1 MAKKIFW
8 KNRMASED
16 VGSLLVSG
24 RFYNGSNK
32 TAEIHDGAL
41 VVIGNLEPHAYYE
54 GVTDLNVRKIT
65 APAEDTDRV
74 AVVDIVNRSEGTI
87 HDVTYREGIKTTDM
101 TQGAGYLVRVRILA
115 PYDSFTIGAGNIIG
129 EPAKGKYLIPTA
141 GSTLFTVSDSE
152 VAGKTCFYIEAKNPL
167 IEGVIDTD
175 DKYLCT
181 VLPRK
186 NA

>member
-1 MAKKIFW
+1 MAKKLFW

-16 VGSLLVSG
+16 VGSMLVSG
-24 RFYNGSNK
+24 RFYNDADE

-41 VVIGNLEPHAYYE
+41 VVIGALEPHAYYE
-54 GVTDLNVRKIT
+54 GVKDLNARKIT
-65 APAEDTDRV
+65 APANDTDVV
-74 AVVDIVNRSEGTI
+74 AIVDIVNVSEGKI
-87 HDVTYREGIKTTDM
+87 KGVTYREGIKTTDM
-101 TQGAGYLVRVRILA
+101 TQEAGYLVRTRVLGD
-115 PYDSFTIGAGNIIG
+115 YDSFTVGAGNIIG
-129 EPAKGKYLIPTA
+129 TPEEGKYLIPTA
-141 GSTLFTVSDSE
+141 GDTLFTVVDQQE
-152 VAGKTCFYIEAKNPL
+152 VGKTCFYIEVKNPL